1 MMIKD
6 SIIIRQ
12 VFIGRPI
19 ISDIWSVD
27 TKHPSQVIFY
37 FREEVTY

>member
-1 MMIKD
+1 MIKD
-6 SIIIRQ
+6 TIIIRQ

-27 TKHPSQVIFY
+27 TKHPSVAIFY
-37 FREEVTY
+37 FRREVIY